1 MSDHDHDHEHLLS
14 LVRRMIP
21 PLSPKLHKGQAGR
34 IGVLGG
40 SGDYSGAPFFA
51 AMGAMRFGADLAH
64 VICEPAAGAVIKTY
78 APDLIVHTTL
88 DASAEDAERA
98 ARRELEGL
106 MERLHVLVIG
116 PGLGRSA
123 FMQGCAR
130 SALHI
135 ARERDIGVVVDAD
148 GLWLLNSEPE
158 LVRDW
163 SGAKRVVLTP
173 NVMEFKRLCEA
184 MNVPTDAP
192 ETRSGELA
200 RALGGVTILQKGPS
214 DAISDGAQIPAA
226 LRGSSG
232 KDMLTVSVPGGL
244 KRVGGQGDIL
254 SGTTA
259 ALLAWGR
266 EWARGA
272 YEHVG
277 HAPRS
282 DEDKAVAQHV
292 ALLAAYGA
300 SAFNR
305 TVSRTG
311 WERKKRAM
319 VTHDLVDI
327 VGEVYEDMFGQY
339 QEAESKGKL

>member
-1 MSDHDHDHEHLLS
+1 MSDHEHLVS

-88 DASAEDAERA
+88 DGSLPNASMIAQT
-98 ARRELEGL
+98 ELASL

-123 FMQGCAR
+123 FMQSCAR
-130 SALHI
+130 TALQL
-135 ARERDIGVVVDAD
+135 AKERDIGIVVDAD
-148 GLWLLNSEPE
+148 GLWLLNSEPG
-158 LVRDW
+158 LIRDW
-163 SGAKRVVLTP
+163 PGAKRVVLTP
-173 NVMEFKRLCEA
+173 NIMEFRRLCEA
-184 MNVPTDAP
+184 MGVQSDSCAD
-192 ETRSGELA
+192 LA
-200 RALGGVTILQKGPS
+200 RALGGVTVLQKGGV
-214 DAISDGAQIPAA
+214 DAISDGSPTS
-226 LRGSSG
+226 LGG
-232 KDMLTVSVPGGL
+232 DTLTVSVQGGL

-272 YEHVG
+272 YAHVG
-277 HAPRS
+277 HAPGGEE
-282 DEDKAVAQHV
+282 EDKVVSEHV

-311 WERKKRAM
+311 WERKKRSM
-319 VTHDLVDI
+319 VTHDLLDI

-339 QEAESKGKL
+339 QEAEGKGKL